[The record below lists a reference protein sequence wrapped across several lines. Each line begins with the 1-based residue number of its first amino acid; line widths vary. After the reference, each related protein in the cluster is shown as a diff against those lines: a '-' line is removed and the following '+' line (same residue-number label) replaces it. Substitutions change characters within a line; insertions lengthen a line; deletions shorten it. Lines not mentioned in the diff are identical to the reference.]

1 MTNNNFLFFCLALSL
16 FSLLSSAKFISK
28 NVYLSAFQKL
38 PWKYIS
44 KFGMDFGTGHF
55 DFRMRFTK
63 SFYDES
69 YGIKHAML
77 QVHALMDENWDEIQA
92 VESCK
97 EKEKFSRLTLDVD
110 IPTNGEW
117 SESITGH
124 LTQNV
129 RPRVWF
135 MVISDCGGRIDDL
148 SSKMKDRMWGNK
160 IQIEMTF
167 MNTNESHLS
176 YEEQGLMLP
185 YLIILGVYILIIAL
199 NFRIFYKYYKREDEV
214 DYPLLLVNIVLVIEF
229 WALAF
234 EILHIWIYESN
245 GKGFFLFNLL
255 NQIFDISAQFMIIII
270 FILVGWGWTR
280 NYMNLENFEFFLP
293 LLAFVGIIH
302 LLVVGLS
309 RLTDDEFTKNH
320 DYEGFAGY
328 LIIFLRIA
336 LYIYF
341 VMGLYDTFNQA
352 RFKIKSF
359 IVKFGLLG
367 TLYFLA
373 FPTLVLVSSFWV
385 AAYVK
390 HKVVMLGTLILE
402 SVVLVALTRI
412 FTYKGGDYY
421 DVSFKSKSL
430 LPNNKFE

>member
-1 MTNNNFLFFCLALSL
+1 MFAKLLLFP
-16 FSLLSSAKFISK
+16 LLLLLLPSPSPAKFISK
-28 NVYLSAFQKL
+28 NIYLSTFTKT

-44 KFGMDFGTGHF
+44 KFGMGLGTG
-55 DFRMRFTK
+55 DFEFRVRFTK

-69 YGIKHAML
+69 YGIKHVTVQM
-77 QVHALMDENWDEIQA
+77 HALMDEHWDEIQA
-92 VESCK
+92 VEPCFD
-97 EKEKFSRLTLDVD
+97 KEKFSRLALDVE
-110 IPTNGEW
+110 IPTSGEW
-117 SESITGH
+117 TEMIQGH
-124 LTQNV
+124 LTQNS

-135 MVISDCGGRIDDL
+135 MVLSDCNGRIHDL
-148 SSKMKDRMWGNK
+148 ADKLKDRLWGNK
-160 IQIEMTF
+160 IQIEMSF
-167 MNTNESHLS
+167 YNTNNSHLS
-176 YEEQGLMLP
+176 YEEQGMMTP
-185 YLIILGVYILIIAL
+185 YLIILFIYVLIIAM
-199 NFRIFYKYYKREDEV
+199 NFNIFYRYYKREDEI

-229 WALAF
+229 WALLF

-270 FILVGWGWTR
+270 FILVGWGWTI
-280 NYMNLENFEFFLP
+280 NYINLENFEFFLP

-328 LIIFLRIA
+328 LIIIMRLF

-341 VMGLYDTFNQA
+341 VMGLFETFKQA

-359 IVKFGLLG
+359 IIKFGILG
-367 TLYFLA
+367 TLYFLT
-373 FPTLVLVSSFWV
+373 FPGLVLVSSFWV
-385 AAYVK
+385 AHYVK

-402 SVVLVALTRI
+402 SVVLIALTRI
-412 FTYKGGDYY
+412 FTNKSGDYY
-421 DVSFKSKSL
+421 DVSYKSKTP
-430 LPNNKFE
+430 LPNNKFD